1 MAIKL
6 HRDLA
11 ANVLNGLI
19 IILLVIGAIVF
30 WGQHQF
36 QTEGPTSAPVIVE
49 INPNDKLITTSRA
62 VGVADRLAEQGV
74 IRYPWIF
81 RLGARYLRVE
91 SDLKIGEYEIPAGA
105 SMKQVLNI
113 INSGVGVTR
122 NVTFPEGFSV
132 FQIIARL
139 NGVADLTGEVG
150 DVPPEGSLAPNTYS
164 YRKGES
170 RTDVIARMARAQTDL
185 LDELWDA
192 RTPDLPLKT
201 KQEALVLASI
211 VEKETGVGAERG
223 VVASVFINRLRKG
236 MRLQTDPTVIYG
248 LTGGEKPLGR
258 GLYRSELQKAT
269 PYNTYLIDGLPPTPI
284 ANPGVAALAAVLMP
298 DETDYIYFVANGE
311 GGHAFAKTLEEHN
324 RNVAKWRAI
333 ERSRQ

>member
-164 YRKGES
+164 YRKGEP
-170 RTDVIARMARAQTDL
+170 RGDVIARMAKAQTDL
-185 LDELWDA
+185 LDTLWRRSCA
-192 RTPDLPLKT
+192 RFAVKN
-201 KQEALVLASI
+201 QAG
-211 VEKETGVGAERG
+211 GVGAG
-223 VVASVFINRLRKG
+223 VHCRK
-236 MRLQTDPTVIYG
+236 RN
-248 LTGGEKPLGR
+248 GR
-258 GLYRSELQKAT
+258 GGGTRGCRFGVHKPPAQGDAVADRPHGDLWA
-269 PYNTYLIDGLPPTPI
+269 DGRCKLRWG
-284 ANPGVAALAAVLMP
+284 AG
-298 DETDYIYFVANGE
+298 YIG
-311 GGHAFAKTLEEHN
+311 
-324 RNVAKWRAI
+324 RNCRRLHRI
-333 ERSRQ
+333 IRI